1 MNKYVLITGASSG
14 IGQETAKKMAER
26 GKNLILVARREEKLQ
41 ELKNELIVNN
51 PSIDIL
57 IKGFDLTE
65 TEAIRNLWKS
75 LDGYNIESL
84 INNAGMGMYSLI
96 KDQDYERTQALLK
109 INVEALVLLTT
120 LFVQKYSE
128 TEGTQVINVSSA
140 GGYTI
145 VPTAITYCASKF
157 FVSSYTEGLALELQ
171 ETGAKLQAKVL
182 APAATKTEF
191 GKVAN
196 DVDEYDYDKAF
207 PNYHSAEQV
216 ASFLMDLYDHNA
228 IIGYINR
235 DSFEFKMQNRFFDS
249 SFGEESNQKLS

>member
-14 IGQETAKKMAER
+14 IGQETAKKMAKR

-41 ELKNELIVNN
+41 ELKDELTIND
-51 PSIDIL
+51 PSLDIL
-57 IKGFDLTE
+57 VKGFDLAD
-65 TEAIRNLWKS
+65 TEAIRKLWNS
-75 LDGYNIESL
+75 LDDYNIEIL
-84 INNAGMGMYSLI
+84 VNNAGMGMYSLI
-96 KDQDYERTQALLK
+96 KDQDYERTQSLLK
-109 INVEALVLLTT
+109 VNVESLVLLTT

-128 TEGTQVINVSSA
+128 TEGAQVINVSSA

-157 FVSSYTEGLALELQ
+157 FVSSYTEGLALELN

-196 DVDEYDYDKAF
+196 NVDEYDYDKAF
-207 PNYHSAEQV
+207 PDYHSAEQM
-216 ASFLMDLYDHNA
+216 ASFLMELYDSDA
-228 IIGYINR
+228 IIGYTSR
-235 DSFEFKMQNRFFDS
+235 DTFEFKMQNRFFDS
-249 SFGEESNQKLS
+249 SFGEENNQKLN